1 MLFEYF
7 NEFLG
12 DIVGS
17 KNAVIVLIGL
27 LLVIYGIVL
36 GYATF
41 AKASGF
47 PMPTENSNIYKKWS
61 RDFGIDNYDEFKKWN
76 KFNNS
81 YRGRSSYRRSYRRRR
96 GGW

>member
-12 DIVGS
+12 D
-17 KNAVIVLIGL
+17 
-27 LLVIYGIVL
+27 
-36 GYATF
+36 TF

-76 KFNNS
+76 KSNNS
-81 YRGRSSYRRSYRRRR
+81 YRRRSSYRRRR

>member
-76 KFNNS
+76 KSNNS
-81 YRGRSSYRRSYRRRR
+81 YRGRSSYRRRR

>member
-17 KNAVIVLIGL
+17 KN
-27 LLVIYGIVL
+27 VL

-76 KFNNS
+76 KSNNS
-81 YRGRSSYRRSYRRRR
+81 YRDRSSYRRR